1 MTMKTS
7 DAGLFALA
15 LHEGIV
21 PAPYYDSVHVRTYG
35 IGHTAAAG
43 APDPAS
49 LPMGMPADLDA
60 ALRDV
65 FDLFRRDVAKYE
77 AAVNRAVKV
86 PITQAQFD
94 ALVSFHYNTGA
105 IGKASLVKRLNAG
118 DVAGAA
124 AGFMA
129 WKKPAEIIPRR
140 KAEQELFAKG
150 VYPGGKV
157 TVWQVS
163 NSGLVIWKPARRL
176 DMQQVLDLLRGKSE
190 TLILEKPANSP
201 TQSGKPAAQPSPAK
215 TGSGA
220 VAALLGGALVLIG
233 AKIDAITAWA
243 SEWAHWAASF
253 FN

>member
-21 PAPYYDSVHVRTYG
+21 PAPYKDSVGVWTYG
-35 IGHTAAAG
+35 IGHTLGAG
-43 APDPAS
+43 YPDPAK
-49 LPMGMPADLDA
+49 MKRGMPTNLDA

-86 PITQAQFD
+86 PVTQAQFD

-129 WKKPAEIIPRR
+129 WKKPPEIIPRR

-150 VYPGGKV
+150 VYPKGLV

-163 NSGLVIWKPARRL
+163 NSGRVIWKPARRL
-176 DMQQVLDLLRGKSE
+176 NMPQVLELLRGKSE
-190 TLILEKPANSP
+190 TLILEKPPNSP
-201 TQSGKPAAQPSPAK
+201 AQRAKPGTPADTGKPANHAMR
-215 TGSGA
+215 
-220 VAALLGGALVLIG
+220 LVLGLLALAG
-233 AKIDAITAWA
+233 AYAATAWA
-243 SEWAHWAASF
+243 DFTAWVASI